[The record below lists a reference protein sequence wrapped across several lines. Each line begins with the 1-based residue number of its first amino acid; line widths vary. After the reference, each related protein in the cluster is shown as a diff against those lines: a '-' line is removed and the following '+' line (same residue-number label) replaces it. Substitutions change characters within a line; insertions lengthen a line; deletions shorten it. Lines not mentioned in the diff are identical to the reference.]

1 MNAYHN
7 QPDSI
12 PVDWLKSLG
21 PVEWLVCASQAHTLS
36 MGDAISAF
44 PDAKVV
50 GPEFAQE
57 KLKYAKML
65 KKVKT
70 ELT

>member
-1 MNAYHN
+1 MHHN

-65 KKVKT
+65 KKVKN
-70 ELT
+70 

>member
-1 MNAYHN
+1 M
-7 QPDSI
+7 
-12 PVDWLKSLG
+12 
-21 PVEWLVCASQAHTLS
+21 CASQAHTLS

-70 ELT
+70 VDKNNNVYVRCSKHTRIHIFSGQV